1 MESCG
6 NKFRRKGMDLCCKSC
21 GDESRRRKKAYKAGC
36 KNPNPMIDSCLD
48 NPLVTTDSYP
58 ANPLEG
64 SGFYPDTY
72 AAEAS
77 MAGTQATGGEF
88 EGLLEDLKMLESLG
102 ELVQQPEQD
111 IDAFTKYFNSQFNPD
126 GSLIQ

>member
-21 GDESRRRKKAYKAGC
+21 GDESRRRKKAYKEGC
-36 KNPNPMIDSCLD
+36 KNHNPMIDSCLE
-48 NPLVTTDSYP
+48 NPLVSTDSY
-58 ANPLEG
+58 AQEPLEG

-72 AAEAS
+72 AAEPS
-77 MAGTQATGGEF
+77 MTGPQATGVEF

-111 IDAFTKYFNSQFNPD
+111 IDAFMRDLNSQVNPD
-126 GSLIQ
+126 GSLRQ